1 MTSLVRSFLRSRL
14 AVWLAALLF
23 VVCWYAAAQSAIH
36 WLLGV
41 SPWRSAYGQDLAAH
55 LLLAVPLFVL
65 ARGLPRFMLATAALF
80 GSLTL
85 ANAIKL
91 SILGAPLM
99 PDDFLA
105 ARNLFLLLGSW
116 QLLGAALMLLVPLV
130 LLAWMVDWRRVRTWG
145 VLAGLALAVG
155 VAMQFAA
162 PITREMDARLG
173 DWGWN
178 QRGNYQMRG
187 LPLHLVQETLRNR
200 SRREVPPRP
209 TEVVAAL
216 GVLDGL
222 TEGRFLEV
230 GSRDKTRRN
239 VHLILLE
246 SFWDPAALKAAGFS
260 RDPLDREFRRLWKA
274 SGYAHALVPVF
285 GGFTANS
292 EFEALCGFPVTR
304 DNVFFEGGLRRAAP
318 CLPRHLADAGYLTIA
333 SHPNAAPFWNRINA
347 YRRIGFETYWSD
359 RDFVLDDMNREFL
372 SDASLYRQ
380 VLEKIGPYL
389 GGERP
394 IFNYVLTYFGHL
406 DYPLNERRPP
416 RVEAARGDAVVSAYA
431 NTAYYKSREL
441 MAFLR
446 ELRRR
451 DPDGLIAVFGDHLP
465 FLGPNF
471 GGYTESGLLA
481 SEMGDFSDT
490 MFRTMVSTPL
500 ILIDGRRGPVRLGD
514 MPLYQLPAKLLE
526 LLGDPRPSIMALTAQ
541 PHGLPRI
548 RPLPDMQ
555 LLVQGDGDGA
565 QTCRGGQEPAACRA
579 ATDWLQAVETLRT
592 DLFGGAQHAL
602 GVKSAEPEAI

>member
-1 MTSLVRSFLRSRL
+1 MKSPAFLDSRL
-14 AVWLAALLF
+14 AVWVAALMF
-23 VVCWYAAAQSAIH
+23 VICWYVVAQSTSG
-36 WLLGV
+36 WLFGV
-41 SPWRSAYGQDLAAH
+41 KPWRSAYGIDLVAH
-55 LLLAVPLFVL
+55 LLLAALLFAL
-65 ARGLPRFMLATAALF
+65 ARDLPSFMLATAALF
-80 GSLTL
+80 SALTL

-91 SILGAPLM
+91 SLLGAPLM

-116 QLLGAALMLLVPLV
+116 QLLGAALMLLIPVV
-130 LLAWMVDWRRVRTWG
+130 LLAWMVDWRRARAWT
-145 VLAGLALAVG
+145 VLAGLWMAVG
-155 VAMQFAA
+155 AAMQFAEPLTQA
-162 PITREMDARLG
+162 MDDHLG

-187 LPLHLVQETLRNR
+187 LPLHLLQESLRNQ
-200 SRREVPPRP
+200 SRREVTPRP
-209 TEVVAAL
+209 AEVAKAL

-222 TEGRFLEV
+222 TGGHFLAV
-230 GSRDKTRRN
+230 GGSGASQRN

-246 SFWDPAALKAAGFS
+246 SFWDPALLKAAGFS

-274 SGYAHALVPVF
+274 TGYSHALVPVF

-304 DNVFFEGGLRRAAP
+304 DDVFFERGLRRSAP
-318 CLPRHLADAGYLTIA
+318 CLPRHLSEAGYLTIA

-380 VLEKIGPYL
+380 VLDKIDPYL

-406 DYPLNERRPP
+406 DYPLNERRPA
-416 RVEAARGDAVVSAYA
+416 RVETVRGDALVTAYA

-441 MAFLR
+441 MDFLR

-451 DPDGLIAVFGDHLP
+451 DPDGLIALFGDHLP
-465 FLGPNF
+465 ALGPNF
-471 GGYTESGLLA
+471 GGYTESGLLT
-481 SEMGDFSDT
+481 SEMGDFSDA
-490 MFRTMVSTPL
+490 MFRTLVSTPL
-500 ILIDGRRGPVRLGD
+500 ILLDGRRGPVKLGD

-526 LLGDPRPSIMALTAQ
+526 LLGDPRPSLMALTIQ

-555 LLVQGDGDGA
+555 LLLQGGGE
-565 QTCRGGQEPAACRA
+565 QTCRGGADPVVCRA
-579 ATDWLQAVETLRT
+579 AAEWLQAVETLRT
-592 DLFGGAQHAL
+592 DLFGGAQHSL
-602 GVKSAEPEAI
+602 GTRTANPDAI